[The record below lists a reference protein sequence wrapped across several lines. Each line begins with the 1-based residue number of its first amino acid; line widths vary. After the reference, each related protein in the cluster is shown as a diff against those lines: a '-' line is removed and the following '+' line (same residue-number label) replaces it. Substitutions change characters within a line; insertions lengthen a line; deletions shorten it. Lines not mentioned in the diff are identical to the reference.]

1 MARPPIDRLASA
13 LGDGVCIAALAA
25 AMLLPLGGRWLDPE
39 ASTSTLVEERNPA
52 PFPDG
57 VNLAAF
63 PGDFEAWL
71 GDNYGMRRH
80 LIRWRN
86 VALLRGLGVSPTDE
100 LVVGADDW
108 LFITAN
114 RNLEAYRGAF
124 RLSDSDLETWAAALA
139 ERRDWLAERGAHYLM
154 VFAPDKPEIY
164 GDRLPSGYERG
175 AETPLD
181 QLTAYL
187 AEHSTVEH
195 VDVRRALHA
204 ARADEDDWLY
214 YPYGSHW
221 TDHGAWIAYR
231 EILRALSRH
240 FPALEI
246 PREEDYAPEVLPEPG
261 DTWGG
266 RLRLGRDFEQAR
278 LGFVR
283 QAPLRSRQSL
293 DDFYERVYE
302 IPDAAGAPELP
313 RAVLFH
319 DSFGAGLRDFLREDF
334 SRLYTRNT
342 VDFEPELVEA
352 ERPDVVIQL
361 MAERRLGSYR
371 PPVGA
376 LSGDAAA
383 RAAFAGAGAPLFALD
398 AKSAARISPWRR
410 ARLEPGSDPEE
421 APLTVRLRGAGDGV
435 LLPEVELPPGS
446 VPILEVD
453 IECPEAGELTV
464 FYQTPA
470 SREYVSMRRA
480 TTPVA
485 AGRNIVHLDVGV
497 DDCTGRLL
505 LMPGRARGEYVL
517 HGLELRARP
526 LDPAQPRQ

>member
-1 MARPPIDRLASA
+1 MLRPSIDRLARTT
-13 LGDGVCIAALAA
+13 GDVVCIAAFAA
-25 AMLLPLGGRWLDPE
+25 ATLVPLGGRWLDPE
-39 ASTSTLVEERNPA
+39 SATSTIVEERNPA
-52 PFPDG
+52 PFPG
-57 VNLAAF
+57 GANLLAF
-63 PGDFEAWL
+63 PAGFEAWL
-71 GDNYGMRRH
+71 GDNYGFRGH

-86 VALLRGLGVSPTDE
+86 RALLLGLGVSPTDE
-100 LVVGADDW
+100 LVIGSQRW
-108 LFITAN
+108 MFITAN

-124 RLSDSDLETWAAALA
+124 RLSDSDLEAWAAALD
-139 ERRDWLAERGAHYLM
+139 ERRAWLAQRGVHYLM
-154 VFAPDKPEIY
+154 VFAPDKPEVY
-164 GDRLPSGYERG
+164 GDRLPAGYERG
-175 AETPLD
+175 AQTPLD
-181 QLTAYL
+181 QLAAYL
-187 AEHSTVEH
+187 AQHSGVEH
-195 VDVRRALHA
+195 VDVRAALHA

-231 EILRALSRH
+231 EILRALSAH
-240 FPALEI
+240 FPSLEV
-246 PREEDYAPEVLPEPG
+246 PREEDYAPEILPEPG

-266 RLRLGRDFEQAR
+266 RLRLPESFGQAR

-283 QAPLRSRQSL
+283 RTPLRSRQL
-293 DDFYERVYE
+293 VDDFYERLYE
-302 IPDAAGAPELP
+302 IPEAPELP
-313 RAVLFH
+313 RALLLH

-334 SRLYTRNT
+334 SRLFTRNT

-398 AKSAARISPWRR
+398 SASAKRLSPWRR
-410 ARLEPGSDPEE
+410 ALLEPGTDPE
-421 APLTVRLRGAGDGV
+421 APTLVVRLRGAGDGV

-446 VPILEVD
+446 APVLQVD
-453 IECPEAGELTV
+453 VECREAGELTV

-470 SREYVSMRRA
+470 SPAYVSMRRA
-480 TTPVA
+480 SCPLA
-485 AGRNIVHLDVGV
+485 AGRNIVHLDLGV

-505 LMPGRARGEYVL
+505 LMPGRTRGDYTL
-517 HGLELRARP
+517 RALELRARP
-526 LDPAQPRQ
+526 LTPDRSR